1 MKTETRYHSNI
12 KPQSSFLVLIHVAD
26 KGKVDLCPGVP
37 DTNPVYAEMC
47 AEKRND
53 ISKIFYNYESGKYEN
68 IDRDGFSYI
77 QGTYAYYW
85 DNSEYQEEERRREDE
100 HQQNGY

>member
-26 KGKVDLCPGVP
+26 KWKVDLCPGVP

-53 ISKIFYNYESGKYEN
+53 MSKICYNYESGEYEN
-68 IDRDGFSYI
+68 IDRDGFSYT
-77 QGTYAYYW
+77 QGAYVYYW
-85 DNSEYQEEERRREDE
+85 DDSEYQEEERRREDE
-100 HQQNGY
+100 HKQNRY